1 MGNSNR
7 KLQLM
12 NEHEAEM
19 AMIRN
24 KHDENERKLLIEELA
39 LKYNLEK
46 FKAEIE
52 RLARLDAYHY
62 NIEKKKIEAEIR
74 KNDQYHK
81 REETKIKNN
90 FINSQKALSNEEL
103 KINHMHNE
111 NILKEN
117 NRNENKNT
125 EMKYQFENEKNKIKN
140 QQMDII
146 MQRDNEAEKNRQDY
160 ENVRKN
166 NENNFQC
173 NMNEINRKARKDNF
187 EHEENMQN
195 INNKFILDKS
205 EIDNKF
211 ILRKEELNNKY
222 DIKKRKLLRKENKDK
237 LEYENR
243 KTEIEN
249 KYRLENNKIT
259 LQTALIDKIY
269 HKKEIEINNK
279 HVLDVEDS
287 KRKTQQLELDIELEK
302 NKQQS
307 QYEAKILESKNQHE
321 EKMAQM
327 KIGQDKEITIINNNH
342 EVLIKKMEADEKERE
357 FQRNKELMILN
368 AQIQR
373 GNAMMFANI
382 NKSNQAMNEKGQENN
397 SSINNGNNMQIPIGF
412 QNFGMNNMGPYY
424 MNNSPFGCP
433 SCMNMNMMNTSPYGF
448 PSYMNMMNNYQKPEK
463 K

>member
-12 NEHEAEM
+12 KEHEAEM

-24 KHDENERKLLIEELA
+24 KHNENERKLLIEELA

-46 FKAEIE
+46 HKAEIE

-62 NIEKKKIEAEIR
+62 DIEKKKIEADIR
-74 KNDQYHK
+74 KNDQFNE
-81 REETKIKNN
+81 REKTKIKNN

-103 KINHMHNE
+103 KINHIHNE

-125 EMKYQFENEKNKIKN
+125 EMKLEFENEKEKTKN

-146 MQRDNEAEKNRQDY
+146 MKRENEAEKNRQNF

-166 NENNFQC
+166 NENNFEC
-173 NMNEINRKARKDNF
+173 NIREINRKARKDNF

-195 INNKFILDKS
+195 INNNYLLNKS

-211 ILRKEELNNKY
+211 ILRKEELNNEY
-222 DIKKRKLLRKENKDK
+222 DIQKSELLRKENKDK

-243 KTEIEN
+243 NTEIEN

-269 HKKEIEINNK
+269 HKKEIEIKNQ
-279 HVLDVEDS
+279 HVLDVEES
-287 KRKTQQLELDIELEK
+287 KRKTQKLESDIDLEK
-302 NKQQS
+302 NKQQL
-307 QYEAKILESKNQHE
+307 QYEAKIVESKNQHE

-327 KIGQDKEITIINNNH
+327 KNGQDKELTIMKNNH
-342 EVLIKKMEADEKERE
+342 ELLMKKMEADEKERE

-368 AQIQR
+368 AGIQR

-382 NKSNQAMNEKGQENN
+382 NKANQAMNEKDQENN
-397 SSINNGNNMQIPIGF
+397 SSINNGNNMQIPIVF
-412 QNFGMNNMGPYY
+412 PTFGMNNMGPYY